1 MLRATGEFS
10 GRMEMTIVAVDGRRC
25 ISIWIGMI
33 ISYGAIDR
41 MSIQQKAQE
50 QVPIA
55 SRILNPAVGGFID
68 GGAVVGDA
76 SP

>member
-1 MLRATGEFS
+1 
-10 GRMEMTIVAVDGRRC
+10 
-25 ISIWIGMI
+25 MI

-55 SRILNPAVGGFID
+55 SRILNPAVGGSID